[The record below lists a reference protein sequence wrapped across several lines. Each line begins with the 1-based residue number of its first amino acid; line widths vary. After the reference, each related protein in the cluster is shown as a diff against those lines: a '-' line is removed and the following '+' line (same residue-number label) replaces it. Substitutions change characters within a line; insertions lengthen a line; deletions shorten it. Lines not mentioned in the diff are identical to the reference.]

1 MGRPVA
7 IEKVLVLPRRIRKR
21 LGRMLRQFK
30 EQARHSVI
38 PTYALHELRETSRP
52 LAERFSFIDKQF
64 VAGMFDISPEYAALV
79 RQQSEAAIAHCFDL
93 LGSGPVVVAHGV
105 SCVGVEGYVYS
116 APYTVV
122 PDRAGKWLA
131 GRINRSNLEEAQR
144 IWSFVSAAYRPI
156 DWQLDFKSGYRWSE
170 KTWFRAILFG
180 RFPGVDI
187 KVPWE
192 LARMQHL
199 PLLALAAHFAKSGL
213 NEMRDP
219 QLYCCEVRDQI
230 LDFIATNPPG
240 FGVNWSCAMD
250 VGIRVANML
259 VAHDILKAA
268 GLSFGAEVD
277 QIFEASVRAH
287 ARHLAANLEWA
298 PHFRGNHYL
307 ADIAGLLFASA
318 YLGADPE
325 TDAWLAFATEEL
337 FVEMAYQFHDDGSN
351 FEASVCYHRLS
362 AEICLW
368 ALALIDGL
376 PQERRQA
383 FARTY
388 RWEGSAPPAR
398 IVGLVPLQTATAHG
412 PASPVS
418 EWCRQRVAAM
428 ARFTR
433 AMTRPDGLVV
443 QFGDNDSGRFI
454 TLGSGEQVRAG
465 GDPADPAWSLDH
477 CAFLAMADSFLGQ
490 PATEVCALLLSGLAS
505 GSSRKA
511 AEPVQE
517 KAAAAVPA
525 DDASWTRYLDLW
537 EGSPAQSRWTTE
549 FLVPGGQLGA
559 SLAYQYFAGMG
570 VCVFRAPKVFLAI
583 RCGEIGLE
591 GLGAHAHCDQ
601 LAIELVVDGADV
613 VRDPGSYLYTALVH
627 RRNDYRSVKA
637 HHAPRSGDREP
648 ANLKLGE
655 FDLRGAAEGECL
667 YIGPKGYV
675 GRHAGYGSWIYRM
688 ISFGDGRIVVRD
700 FSPQGLSVT
709 DPTPETMPLSQG
721 YGRLL
726 QEMKS

>member
-1 MGRPVA
+1 MPKALLHGAKLLARRALGRVYRELRTMPERARCHWQTTFVMTESVLTQYRRFAFVNQDFVAKVASNFPDYPELLRQKAAEA
-7 IEKVLVLPRRIRKR
+7 IEHR
-21 LGRMLRQFK
+21 
-30 EQARHSVI
+30 
-38 PTYALHELRETSRP
+38 
-52 LAERFSFIDKQF
+52 
-64 VAGMFDISPEYAALV
+64 
-79 RQQSEAAIAHCFDL
+79 FDL
-93 LGSGPVVVAHGV
+93 LGSGPVMVAHGV
-105 SCVGVEGYVYS
+105 TCSGVEGHVYS
-116 APYTVV
+116 APHTVM
-122 PDRAGKWLA
+122 PDRCGQWLA
-131 GRINRSNLEEAQR
+131 GRINRSNLAEAQR
-144 IWSFVSAAYRPI
+144 IWSFVSAAYSPI

-170 KTWFRAILFG
+170 KTWFRSIRFG
-180 RFPGVDI
+180 RLPGVDV

-199 PLLALAAHFAKSGL
+199 PVLALAAHFAKSGL
-213 NEMRDP
+213 NDLRDP
-219 QLYCCEVRDQI
+219 QVYCCEVRDQI

-259 VAHDILKAA
+259 VARDILTAA
-268 GLSFGAEVD
+268 ELTFGAEVD

-298 PHFRGNHYL
+298 PRFRGNHYL

-318 YLGADPE
+318 YLEADPE
-325 TDAWLAFATEEL
+325 TDAWLTFATEEL
-337 FVEMAYQFHDDGSN
+337 FVEMAYQFHEDGSN

-376 PQERRQA
+376 PQERCQA

-388 RWEGSAPPAR
+388 RWEGSVPPAR
-398 IVGLVPLQTATAHG
+398 VVGPVPLHTATAHA
-412 PASPVS
+412 PASQVS
-418 EWCRQRVAAM
+418 EWCRQRVAGM

-477 CAFLAMADSFLGQ
+477 GAFLAMADSFLGQ
-490 PATEVCALLLSGLAS
+490 PATEVCALLLAGLAS
-505 GSSRKA
+505 RSPRKA

-517 KAAAAVPA
+517 KVAAAVPA

-537 EGSPAQSRWTTE
+537 EGCPAQSRWTSE

-559 SLAYQYFAGMG
+559 PPAYQYFAGMG
-570 VCVFRAPKVFLAI
+570 VCVFRTPKVFLAV
-583 RCGEIGLE
+583 RCGEIGLK

-613 VRDPGSYLYTALVH
+613 ARDPGTYLYTALAH

-667 YIGPKGYV
+667 YIGSKGFV

-688 ISFGDGRIVVRD
+688 ISFSDGRIVVRD
-700 FSPQGLSVT
+700 FSPQGLRVT